1 MRGALIRTTVA
12 AFVALNSLIFIYPPA
27 AKAEPLWTKI
37 YETTT
42 PYRTGTGA
50 GAYMTYV
57 SGFGK
62 TGGAADAFV
71 AAGTAWD
78 LIKIRMEMTLNSNS
92 TKYYAEA
99 YFDKWVGATIP
110 GLILPDHLDTNVIN
124 RNVSNLVVTSDY
136 SGVLTGSFAVG
147 RLEIWPHNYSGARSG
162 LLPAGDNST
171 YDYDDTP
178 MIVSDGHGS
187 FQVHNASQGQ
197 TVMTWSMH
205 RPSGAQDLG
214 LGPGPAGQPD
224 WTSYGNGTWNAT
236 NFKVQIFVGSSITSS
251 TVNAPVITGAQLKS
265 KATTLTA
272 TTSVAGKVTFYVG
285 SKKIPGCIGR
295 LTANVSGTQT
305 ATCSFKPNTSGQL
318 RYSAR
323 LAPTSSSYTAST
335 STETTVQIG
344 RRTGSR

>member
-57 SGFGK
+57 SGYGK

-99 YFDKWVGATIP
+99 YFDKWAGATIP
-110 GLILPDHLDTNVIN
+110 GLIFPDHLDTNVIQ

-178 MIVSDGHGS
+178 MIVPDGHGS

-214 LGPGPAGQPD
+214 LGPGPASQPD

-251 TVNAPVITGAQLKS
+251 TINAPVVTGAQLKS